1 MTYTAPQIRRMIDAL
16 PRQRLIFSPTPLHRL
31 NNLSAD
37 WGRDIYLKREDMSGP
52 SPLSGNKMRKLEF
65 VLGEAVHRGIKTVV
79 TYGAYQ
85 SNSAMQVAAAA
96 NICGLKAIL
105 YLGDTKGEG
114 QPEEPIGNLLLDTL
128 LGAQI
133 EYVPQH
139 PQATATN
146 LTPMWDHMIALC
158 KQKVEALNAAGE
170 PAAFLPLGAAHP
182 WGYVS
187 DVLNYLEITEQS
199 AAMGFK
205 PDYIFHANSSG
216 GTLPGLIAAQ
226 LLLGEK
232 DTQIISINIRSW
244 AEGNVVTRQTCIERV
259 RAIFERLDLP
269 LPTDEAILAR
279 MHIDENYMAPGYAL
293 PNPVAQETI
302 ALVLRREGVFLDP
315 TYTGKGFSGL
325 RDYVQKDRLP
335 EGSRA
340 VYIHSGGLMGLLAG
354 GQMLEGLV

>member
-1 MTYTAPQIRRMIDAL
+1 MTYTPKQIREMIDAL

-65 VLGEAVHRGIKTVV
+65 VLGEAVHQGVKTVV

-96 NICGLKAIL
+96 NICGLRALL

-114 QPEEPIGNLLLDTL
+114 VPEQPIGNLLLDRL
-128 LGAQI
+128 LGAEI
-133 EYVPQH
+133 TYVDKH
-139 PQATATN
+139 PEATANN
-146 LTPMWDHMIALC
+146 LTPMWDHMTQLCRDKAAALT
-158 KQKVEALNAAGE
+158 AAGE

-187 DVLNYLEITEQS
+187 DVLNYLEILAQCEE
-199 AAMGFK
+199 MGFK

-226 LLLGEK
+226 LLLGET
-232 DTQIISINIRSW
+232 DTKIISINIRSW
-244 AEGNVVTRQTCIERV
+244 AQGNVVTRQTCIERV
-259 RAIFERLDLP
+259 RAIFDRLGLP
-269 LPTDEAILAR
+269 IPSDENILAR

-293 PNPVAQETI
+293 PSPVAQATI
-302 ALVLRREGVFLDP
+302 ALVLKREGVFLDP

-325 RDYVQKDRLP
+325 RDYIEKGRLP
-335 EGSRA
+335 RGSRA

-354 GQMLEGLV
+354 GPMLEGLV